1 MKTIRKTA
9 MLSVSL
15 TGLLGTVFST
25 GALAQTAAPKDEEA
39 TQEIV
44 VTGTA
49 IKGVAPVGSATV
61 TLDRAAIVDSGIR
74 DVSQLIATLPQGS
87 SLGTS
92 QNANG
97 GRQQGVNLRG
107 LGNNATLLLFDGR
120 RWVNQG
126 VVDQIPDP
134 TVIPFAAIERVEVVT
149 DGASA
154 VYGSDA
160 VAGVVNYV
168 LRKDYDGV
176 ELTARM
182 TSTLYKQYQFEGVAG
197 RKWDTGGI
205 MIGLSY
211 INRPNTVVRNARP
224 YLMQD
229 LRPYGGNDLR
239 LVGTTV
245 IPGVV
250 GAIVVGSSVYGLP
263 VTNGTIPTA
272 SQAVLLNSAL
282 AASDPA
288 KYNSFLFD
296 TGNFY
301 DYFATRKQI
310 SGLFK
315 AHQSIGESVEAKLT
329 VNYNRREGSAR
340 ATDVLQNMQIRLLP
354 TSPYYIAGLGAP
366 GATQTFIYNLGANF
380 ASNRRLT
387 IDNKED
393 TFNSTLDVDARVF
406 GDFSLDS
413 YVSYGQ
419 STGCNVCQAQ
429 GNVFIGP
436 NIANPGLAG
445 YNASFNPYLQGAQP
459 GAETLIAGFLQE
471 GNFRT
476 LDLGTKLSGTLF
488 DLPGGGVK
496 IAVGGEYSQTWFNLT
511 AQNKL
516 NATNTWQIAR
526 NTDSGRKAKSA
537 YAELFV
543 PLFGA
548 GNATTLLQRLDLS
561 AAVRYDDYDDY
572 NQSLLI
578 SGAAPTH
585 TKAHT
590 VNPKFGI
597 TWQPADG
604 LKLRGSWGT
613 SFRMPT
619 LIESNPG
626 TLGQTNRIYIAN
638 GANDPLVPVSLPAT
652 GQSAV
657 LDRSGNSSG
666 LRPESA
672 KVWSLGLDYQP
683 EFAPNLRLGMTY
695 YNVDYKDRIEVLPN
709 QALVLSSPTNRA
721 LYTDYFIVA
730 PQPTTCVNGN
740 YSTYNPLYLPFL
752 NNPNTVFALQNAPD
766 CTLTGIVNGGKAN
779 LGNVKQSGLDF
790 TLNYK
795 HDIGIGTL
803 SFDGSFSKI
812 LNLQKSLT
820 RTGPLFDALDTIGFQ
835 VSSRANAA
843 IGLKSGGFT
852 GRLTMNYVG
861 SYLNNATL
869 TVNGVK
875 LPNTQIP
882 SWTTFDA
889 NIAYQFEEDSG
900 VLNGLRAAIGL
911 QNLTDKQPP
920 IVLSGNNAVD
930 TNNHNVWGRIWTF
943 EVSKKF

>member
-1 MKTIRKTA
+1 MRISRKTA

-15 TGLLGTVFST
+15 TGLMAMSFATV
-25 GALAQTAAPKDEEA
+25 AAAQEAPAKDEEKV
-39 TQEIV
+39 QEIV

-61 TLDRAAIVDSGIR
+61 TLDRSAIVNSGIR

-107 LGNNATLLLFDGR
+107 LGNNATLLLFDGH

-168 LRKDYDGV
+168 LRKDYEGAEV
-176 ELTARM
+176 SARM
-182 TSTLYKQYQFEGVAG
+182 ISTLYKQYQFEGVAG
-197 RKWDTGGI
+197 HRWDTGGL
-205 MIGLSY
+205 MIGFSY
-211 INRPNTVVRNARP
+211 VDRPKTVVRNARP

-229 LRPYGGNDLR
+229 LRAYGGNDLR

-245 IPGVV
+245 IPNVG

-263 VTNGTIPTA
+263 VTNGVIPTA

-301 DYFATRKQI
+301 DYYATRKQI
-310 SGLFK
+310 SALFK
-315 AHQSIGESVEAKLT
+315 AHQSFGESVEVKFTA
-329 VNYNRREGSAR
+329 NYNRREGSAR

-354 TSPYYIAGLGAP
+354 TSPYYIQGLGAA

-380 ASNRRLT
+380 ASDRRLT
-387 IDNKED
+387 IDNKEE
-393 TFNSTLDVDARVF
+393 TVNTNLEVDAKLF

-413 YVSYGQ
+413 YASYGQ
-419 STGCNVCQAQ
+419 STGCNVCQSQ

-436 NIANPGLAG
+436 NIANPGLVA
-445 YNASFNPYLQGAQP
+445 YDATFNPYRQGPQP
-459 GAETLIAGFLQE
+459 GAEKLIAAFLQQ

-476 LDLGTKLSGTLF
+476 VDLGTKLSGTLF

-496 IAVGGEYSQTWFNLT
+496 IAVGAEYSQTWFNLK
-511 AQNKL
+511 AYNKL
-516 NATNTWQIAR
+516 NANNEYQIAR

-543 PLFGA
+543 PLFGND
-548 GNATTLLQRLDLS
+548 NATSLFQKLDLS
-561 AAVRYDDYDDY
+561 AAVRYDDYDDFT
-572 NQSLLI
+572 QSKLI
-578 SGAAPTH
+578 VGAAPTP

-597 TWQPADG
+597 TWQPTDG
-604 LKLRGSWGT
+604 LKIRGSWGT

-638 GANDPLVPVSLPAT
+638 GANDPLVPVTLPAT

-657 LDRSGNSSG
+657 LDRNGNSSG

-672 KVWSLGLDYQP
+672 KVWSLGFDYVP
-683 EFAPNLRLGMTY
+683 AFAPDLRFGVTY
-695 YNVDYKDRIEVLPN
+695 YNVNYKDRIEVLPN

-730 PQPTTCVNGN
+730 PQPSTCVNGN
-740 YSTYNPLYLPFL
+740 YATYNPLYLPFL

-795 HDIGIGTL
+795 HDVGFGTL
-803 SFDGSFSKI
+803 AFDGSFAKI
-812 LNLQKSLT
+812 LNLKKSVT
-820 RTGPLFDALDTIGFQ
+820 RTGPLFNALDTFGFQ

-843 IGLKSGGFT
+843 VSLKSGGFN
-852 GRLTMNYVG
+852 GRLAMNYVG

-869 TVNGVK
+869 TVAGVK
-875 LPNTQIP
+875 LPDTKIP

-889 NIAYQFEEDSG
+889 NIAYEFGEDSG
-900 VLNGLRAAIGL
+900 VFNGLRAGIGL
-911 QNLTDKQPP
+911 QNLTGKQPP